1 MPKKRSSDYFSE
13 NAYLNTADTTGHSGD
28 NLSQRDPAVPPF
40 QASDTPEEAVTPQAD
55 QTGQASHDVFSSQNP
70 QSATQSDQTI
80 QDDQPDQSHTS
91 QSGEQ
96 SSQAVQKSES
106 AQTSQPHETGTSQSQ
121 NSQPTQEDQPA
132 QQGTSSRP
140 SAPKF
145 DKEARAGFISLV
157 LVLCIMGIVFVGVKV
172 WGTPGEDGSKLRPT
186 PAQSSQ
192 PQKSNSSQ
200 PEGMHNGPYET
211 VNYSEILVQ
220 KNPKYICDSTLMV
233 VNNAHPLPNDLLF
246 PKLVKVPYEQAEAEP
261 NTAEAYKLLNNEIDH
276 KFGTPVDL
284 DRAAIPAKNLESAE
298 PSNVDNILGLA
309 LDLRAPSYKLENF
322 GNSPKGK
329 FVLENAAQFG
339 LILRYPAEKAD
350 KTGVNGLSYKF
361 RYVGIPHA
369 QFLLAHNLCLDEY
382 PEFLGENKEF
392 EYGGYVI
399 SRQKGPQL
407 LIPLQALD
415 VHISPDNTGYY
426 IVTARMDGTEKPA
439 VGYEVA
445 HTQSSSSSSK
455 SESTTKRASE
465 EETKKKRSE
474 SDNSDKKKK
483 TDTEE
488 SSSKKKSSQDE
499 NQKSKSSSSQ
509 KKDDDS
515 KKSSSSK
522 SSKTNN

>member
-13 NAYLNTADTTGHSGD
+13 NTYLNQT
-28 NLSQRDPAVPPF
+28 DPA
-40 QASDTPEEAVTPQAD
+40 DAD
-55 QTGQASHDVFSSQNP
+55 DQLYEIPAPAETP
-70 QSATQSDQTI
+70 QSAEAPQAEAPAPTDVTDDVSSVSGAESAPET
-80 QDDQPDQSHTS
+80 QDDHNAQA
-91 QSGEQ
+91 G
-96 SSQAVQKSES
+96 SQA
-106 AQTSQPHETGTSQSQ
+106 SQQ
-121 NSQPTQEDQPA
+121 
-132 QQGTSSRP
+132 RP

-157 LVLCIMGIVFVGVKV
+157 LVLCIMGAVFVGVKV
-172 WGTPGEDGSKLRPT
+172 WGTPGEDGSKLKPT

-192 PQKSNSSQ
+192 PQKEAPNQ

-284 DRAAIPAKNLESAE
+284 DRAALPAKNLESAE

-329 FVLENAAQFG
+329 FVLENAAQYG
-339 LILRYPAEKAD
+339 LILRYPADKAD
-350 KTGVNGLSYKF
+350 KTGVPGLSYKF

-382 PEFLGENKEF
+382 PDFLGENKEF

-445 HTQSSSSSSK
+445 HTQSSSSSAK
-455 SESTTKRASE
+455 PEATKKRDSDDE
-465 EETKKKRSE
+465 DKKKRSE
-474 SDNSDKKKK
+474 SDNTDKKKK

-488 SSSKKKSSQDE
+488 SSSKKKPSQDD
-499 NQKSKSSSSQ
+499 NQKSKNSSSQ
-509 KKDDDS
+509 KKDDDT